1 MNKTAQ
7 SGIALG
13 IVLVYMVLIP
23 GCGTLFSNKGKEGS
37 HSGPP
42 GWMTITS
49 RPTAVP
55 LFFDGHYKYTD
66 RGNALTTPATVQ
78 LSAGYYDLTLKMEGY
93 LDWQDTVRI
102 SAGET
107 THIFVPLR
115 PLWEDAH
122 FKSQADAVFT
132 LGTVLAV
139 ALIVLSLF
147 LRDVNFK

>member
-1 MNKTAQ
+1 MNKRTR
-7 SGIALG
+7 SEIAVG
-13 IVLVYMVLIP
+13 IVLTILALVP
-23 GCGTLFSNKGKEGS
+23 NCGTLFSKKPKVGNQGE
-37 HSGPP
+37 P

-66 RGNALTTPATVQ
+66 RGSALTTPATVQ
-78 LSAGYYDLTLKMEGY
+78 LSAGYYDLTLKLEGY
-93 LDWQDTVRI
+93 LDWRDTVRI

-139 ALIVLSLF
+139 ALIVFSLF
-147 LRDVNFK
+147 LRNVNFK

>member
-1 MNKTAQ
+1 MNKRTR
-7 SGIALG
+7 SGIVVG
-13 IVLVYMVLIP
+13 IVLTILALVP
-23 GCGTLFSNKGKEGS
+23 NCGTLFSKKPKVGNQGE
-37 HSGPP
+37 P

-49 RPTAVP
+49 RPTAVT

-139 ALIVLSLF
+139 ALIVFSVF
-147 LRDVNFK
+147 LRNVNFK